1 MLRPALLA
9 LCLAAACA
17 PVRAQEPANEP
28 VNRGRAVLD
37 SLNQLRDQRAR
48 EPEDIQNEAQE
59 VRREGPVRITRGP
72 RIEDERA
79 SYRLAVNLLANGRLD
94 EATALLEDLYAED
107 PTAVA
112 VWLKL
117 EEAYLA
123 ARRFDDAVAH
133 IDAWIA
139 RAGPSVS
146 FLSKR
151 GTALSRAG
159 RDNEARQA
167 WADAIA
173 LDPDDPQAYRR
184 VASEIGGLRLYDQA
198 AEVLASGRER
208 LGDAILP
215 VELAHLYGLALDYD
229 RAATLYLDALAEEPQ
244 LRATVQSRLTRLL
257 SGRDAPAIFGAA
269 IDRAAALDPLNR
281 AYRELQ
287 AWLALEQGDYDRAL
301 DAVRALDRLE
311 AEEGQSLVQFAEQ
324 AVGAGASGAAARAL
338 DEVLT
343 RHPTG
348 PAASR
353 ARFERTRLWDAQARE
368 AAALTAAADSAR
380 AGYLR
385 YLADFP
391 ADDFAPASRLQL
403 AELLADVFREFD
415 RSEEV
420 LRQAAQSRNPVIA
433 ARARLRLGDVAI
445 QRGDLAAAR
454 AQFQDVDQAVRI
466 GPIAEQA
473 RYELALIDVYEGFMY
488 SALARVE
495 ALDEN
500 TAADASNDAI
510 ALRVTLSEALGGG
523 ADLDLDLDLDADRSD
538 EPLHVYGRAALR
550 FRQGAFPET
559 LATLDSLDAALTSTA
574 PLADESLYLRAAVQF
589 AQGEDAVAVA
599 TLDKLLV
606 DVPSSYF
613 GDRALRRQAEAFE
626 GMGDPGSA
634 ADRYDRLLERYPG
647 SPLAPAAREALR
659 RLRSSPS

>member
-1 MLRPALLA
+1 MLRPALLV

-17 PVRAQEPANEP
+17 PAQAQEPADEP

-48 EPEDIQNEAQE
+48 EAAEEAE
-59 VRREGPVRITRGP
+59 AVREAGSRQPVRITQGSRV
-72 RIEDERA
+72 EDERA
-79 SYRLAVNLLANGRLD
+79 SYGLAVNLLANGRLD
-94 EATALLEDLYAED
+94 EATALLEDLYVED

-117 EEAYLA
+117 EEAYLS

-133 IDAWIA
+133 IDSWIA

-151 GTALSRAG
+151 GSALSRAG
-159 RDNEARQA
+159 RDDEARQA
-167 WADAIA
+167 WADAVA
-173 LDPDDPQAYRR
+173 LEPDDPQAYRR

-198 AEVLASGRER
+198 AEVLAEGRER
-208 LGDAILP
+208 LGDAISP
-215 VELAHLYGLALDYD
+215 IELAHLYGLALDYD
-229 RAATLYLDALAEEPQ
+229 RAATLYLDALAGNPEI
-244 LRATVQSRLTRLL
+244 RATVQSRLTRLL

-311 AEEGQSLVQFAEQ
+311 AEQGQTLVQFAEQ
-324 AVGAGASGAAARAL
+324 AVGAGASEAAARAL

-353 ARFERTRLWDAQARE
+353 ARFERARLWDAEAR
-368 AAALTAAADSAR
+368 ASTAITPAADSAR

-385 YLADFP
+385 YIADFP
-391 ADDFAPASRLQL
+391 ADDYAPASRLQL
-403 AELLADVFREFD
+403 AELLADVFRDFE

-420 LRQAAQSRNPVIA
+420 LRQAAQSRNPIVA

-445 QRGDLAAAR
+445 QRGDLDAAR

-466 GPIAEQA
+466 GPVAEQA

-510 ALRVTLSEALGGG
+510 ALRVTLSEALDTSG
-523 ADLDLDLDLDADRSD
+523 DLDLDADRSGD
-538 EPLHVYGRAALR
+538 PLHVYGRAALR
-550 FRQGAFPET
+550 FRQGAFAET
-559 LATLDSLDAALTSTA
+559 LATLDSLDASLGGTA
-574 PLADESLYLRAAVQF
+574 PLTDESLYLRAAVQF
-589 AQGEDAVAVA
+589 AQGEPAAAVA
-599 TLDKLLV
+599 TLDRLLA
-606 DVPSSYF
+606 DVPASYF

-626 GMGDPGSA
+626 GMADPAAA

>member
-17 PVRAQEPANEP
+17 PARAQEPAEEP

-37 SLNQLRDQRAR
+37 SLNQLRDERAKSAA
-48 EPEDIQNEAQE
+48 EAEEANGARQIPGRI
-59 VRREGPVRITRGP
+59 VRAP
-72 RIEDERA
+72 RIDDERA

-123 ARRFDDAVAH
+123 SRRFDDAVRH
-133 IDAWIA
+133 TDAWIA
-139 RAGPSVS
+139 RAGPTVS
-146 FLSKR
+146 FLAKR

-159 RDNEARQA
+159 RDEEAQQA
-167 WADAIA
+167 WAEAIA
-173 LDPDDPQAYRR
+173 LEPGDPQTYRR

-198 AEVLASGRER
+198 AQVLADGRDR

-229 RAATLYLDALAEEPQ
+229 RAATLYLDALAANPE
-244 LRATVQSRLTRLL
+244 LRPTVQSRLTRLL

-281 AYRELQ
+281 AFRELQ
-287 AWLALEQGDYDRAL
+287 AWLALEQGDFDRAL

-311 AEEGQSLVQFAEQ
+311 AEEGQSLVRFAEQ
-324 AVGAGASGAAARAL
+324 AVGADADDAAARAL

-353 ARFERTRLWDAQARE
+353 ARYERSRLWDAQARKSV
-368 AAALTAAADSAR
+368 ALTPAADSAR

-391 ADDFAPASRLQL
+391 ADDYAPASRLHL
-403 AELLADVFREFD
+403 AELLADVFREFE
-415 RSEEV
+415 RSEDV

-445 QRGDLAAAR
+445 QRGDLDAAR

-473 RYELALIDVYEGFMY
+473 RYELALIDVYQGFMY

-510 ALRVTLSEALGGG
+510 ALRVTLSEALD
-523 ADLDLDLDLDADRSD
+523 ASPDLDLDADRSGD
-538 EPLHVYGRAALR
+538 PLHVYGRAALR
-550 FRQGAFPET
+550 FRRGAFAET
-559 LATLDSLDAALTSTA
+559 LATLDSLDAALSSTA
-574 PLADESLYLRAAVQF
+574 ALVDESLYLRAAVQF
-589 AQGEDAVAVA
+589 AQGEDAAAVA
-599 TLDKLLV
+599 TLDKLLA
-606 DVPSSYF
+606 DVPASYF

-626 GMGDPGSA
+626 GMADPASA

-647 SPLAPAAREALR
+647 SPLAPAARQALR